1 MPYPLIPAAHLRLY
15 PVSAIRAMEQA
26 SDNQQAPVSL
36 MERAAAA
43 AMRLVTTLMPEP
55 GAVLILAGPGD
66 NGGDAALLAAM
77 LASAGYSVD
86 ICALLSGALSADSQA
101 SWQRCSHS
109 SARRIQAEQ
118 LTAVHG
124 YFPYQLII
132 DGLFGIGLS
141 RPVSGLAADLIRAV
155 NRASELQRI
164 PVIALDIPS
173 GLSADTGAVV
183 GGTQGIAIRASHTL
197 SFLGNKPGL
206 HTADAK
212 DYAGHVIID
221 FLEASVSADVR
232 ETGVL
237 NCANTLPA
245 MPKRA
250 GNSHKG
256 SFGDVLIAG
265 GAAGMSGAVLLAART
280 ALFSGAGRVYAGML
294 EAIAADYLHPE
305 LMCRPLQQHVLQK
318 EIIVAGPGLGQ
329 SDSAATELARLIA
342 ANHTMVL
349 DADALNLLAQQT
361 PLQSALQQHTAEK
374 ILTPHPLEAARLLN
388 WTVAEVQ
395 ADRIAAASELAHR
408 YQSVIILKG
417 AGSVLCQ
424 PGNAQYRINTSGN
437 PALATGGTGDVLAGL
452 CGALLAQGLA
462 AWDAACLA
470 CWLHGTAADDLC
482 LNGTGP
488 VGLTASEL
496 IPAIRRALN
505 QHIALGQL

>member
-1 MPYPLIPAAHLRLY
+1 MPYPVIPAAHLRLY
-15 PVSAIRAMEQA
+15 PVSAIRAMETA
-26 SDNQQAPVSL
+26 NPSDSAEPSL

-43 AMRLVTTLMPEP
+43 ATRLVTTLMPEP
-55 GAVLILAGPGD
+55 GAVLILAGPGN
-66 NGGDAALLAAM
+66 NGGDAALVAAQ

-86 ICALLSGALSADSQA
+86 ICALLSNTMSADSQS
-101 SWQRCSHS
+101 SWQRCAQSQ
-109 SARRIQAEQ
+109 AKRIQAEQ
-118 LTAVHG
+118 LTAVPG

-141 RPVSGLAADLIRAV
+141 RPVSGLAAELIRAV
-155 NRASELQRI
+155 NRASALQKV
-164 PVIALDIPS
+164 PVIALDVPS
-173 GLSADTGAVV
+173 GLNADTGAVI
-183 GGTQGIAIRASHTL
+183 GGEQGIAIRASHTL

-245 MPKRA
+245 MPVRA
-250 GNSHKG
+250 SNSHKG

-294 EAIAADYLHPE
+294 EAIAVDFLHPE
-305 LMCRPLQQHVLQK
+305 LMCRPLMKHTPHK

-329 SDSAATELARLIA
+329 SETASHELARLIA
-342 ANHTMVL
+342 ANRPMVL
-349 DADALNLLAQQT
+349 DADALNLLAQQAQ
-361 PLQSALQQHTAEK
+361 LQSALQQHSAEK